1 MRIDQSRVVGNLNDN
16 QQPNSSSI
24 EAEPAGGQGFTSPLG
39 SSSGGEKREASE
51 WGSVL

>member
-24 EAEPAGGQGFTSPLG
+24 EAELQVDRG
-39 SSSGGEKREASE
+39 SLVYWAQ
-51 WGSVL
+51 